1 MSEETILEAIASL
14 RRELVGDVA
23 TLGGKLG
30 ALDAKVGA
38 LDTKVGALDAKVGA
52 LDTKVGALEGRMTT
66 MEGKIT
72 TLRVDLMAR
81 LDRHEDA
88 LSAIRDD
95 IAVNMGRAD
104 RAQDAAE
111 NTRHELRAL
120 GDQVNAMY
128 RKMKHAESRI
138 DKLEGHA

>member
-14 RRELVGDVA
+14 RRELIGDLG
-23 TLGGKLG
+23 TLGGQVGALEGQIG
-30 ALDAKVGA
+30 ALDR
-38 LDTKVGALDAKVGA
+38 KVGALDAKVGS

-95 IAVNMGRAD
+95 IAVSMGRAD

-111 NTRHELRAL
+111 NTREELRAL

-128 RKMKHAESRI
+128 RKMKHTEARI